1 MVGGPLTRRRTA
13 ATTVIAVVAAYALAA
28 GVALAA
34 AEGQDTWGSGGSGGR
49 GTGVVVLETPPDL
62 GHDAT
67 RQELLRA
74 VTSTG
79 DQVARMTPDDSP
91 GAGVGDSLV
100 HPLTGGAGQPLG
112 PWVRW
117 TLADHDSWLDLDPRG
132 FYVTDADDPS
142 PLLAALDSAGFT
154 AADATVGPLDELRAL
169 VTVPSV
175 AGLLV
180 TVMLVALGAAGVEAE
195 RGRRRRLVCALVG
208 WTRRRAL
215 VAELREAASPLAGA
229 ALGSVLL
236 VLALWWSVG
245 GLRRPEFVLPVI
257 ALIWGGTTAWLL
269 LCRATAAH
277 GPRPSRLLSAST
289 GAGSRRRALVVPI
302 ALHVALVAV
311 VAAEVALGQRA
322 ADAADR
328 VATSSAAQLDL
339 HEGSVLSVGLAGAD
353 DREFDRALARVAR
366 DEIASGRATMGDP
379 DTVPGALVTAR
390 VGTRTGTGAETGEPH
405 GDGDGDDVVVVRTAG
420 DPEAARALAA
430 DVVAYLRMVWTTT
443 DDVLPPLGARLE
455 TLPPGVVVPDPATL
469 RLSPV
474 DGPPTVIVEVPLVH
488 LPDDVLATA
497 AFNGRVVFDD
507 RASVEAALDDVGV
520 LPLVH
525 GWETVGDGYARAAR
539 EVLAE
544 QRLVVLAAGLGGL
557 ALAAGLVVAT
567 TAHVTRTRRRRLLL
581 ATVGRSD
588 WSVDLPHVVVGAGLT
603 TVACALGLT
612 VARTDGPADALVVI
626 GAAVGLHVALA
637 GAALLAARRRLA
649 RPSPTTA
656 ALSSEEA
663 P

>member
-49 GTGVVVLETPPDL
+49 GTGVVVLETPPGL

-67 RQELLRA
+67 RQQLLRA

-117 TLADHDSWLDLDPRG
+117 TVADHDSWLDLDPRG

-142 PLLAALDSAGFT
+142 PLLAALDSAGFA

-215 VAELREAASPLAGA
+215 IAELREAASPLAGA
-229 ALGSVLL
+229 ALGSALL

-322 ADAADR
+322 ADTADR

-353 DREFDRALARVAR
+353 DRELDRALARVAR
-366 DEIASGRATMGDP
+366 DEIAAGRATMNDP

-390 VGTRTGTGAETGEPH
+390 GGTGTGEPH
-405 GDGDGDDVVVVRTAG
+405 GDGDDVVVVRTAG

-507 RASVEAALDDVGV
+507 RTSVEAALDDVGV

-612 VARTDGPADALVVI
+612 VARADGPADALVVT

-637 GAALLAARRRLA
+637 GAALLAARRRRPA
-649 RPSPTTA
+649 RPSPTAA
-656 ALSSEEA
+656 ALPSEET

>member
-1 MVGGPLTRRRTA
+1 M
-13 ATTVIAVVAAYALAA
+13 
-28 GVALAA
+28 
-34 AEGQDTWGSGGSGGR
+34 
-49 GTGVVVLETPPDL
+49 
-62 GHDAT
+62 
-67 RQELLRA
+67 
-74 VTSTG
+74 
-79 DQVARMTPDDSP
+79 
-91 GAGVGDSLV
+91 
-100 HPLTGGAGQPLG
+100 
-112 PWVRW
+112 
-117 TLADHDSWLDLDPRG
+117 
-132 FYVTDADDPS
+132 
-142 PLLAALDSAGFT
+142 
-154 AADATVGPLDELRAL
+154 
-169 VTVPSV
+169 
-175 AGLLV
+175 
-180 TVMLVALGAAGVEAE
+180 
-195 RGRRRRLVCALVG
+195 
-208 WTRRRAL
+208 
-215 VAELREAASPLAGA
+215 
-229 ALGSVLL
+229 
-236 VLALWWSVG
+236 
-245 GLRRPEFVLPVI
+245 
-257 ALIWGGTTAWLL
+257 
-269 LCRATAAH
+269 
-277 GPRPSRLLSAST
+277 
-289 GAGSRRRALVVPI
+289 PI

-311 VAAEVALGQRA
+311 VAGEVALGQRA

-390 VGTRTGTGAETGEPH
+390 GGTGTGEPH

-443 DDVLPPLGARLE
+443 GDVLPPLGARLE

-507 RASVEAALDDVGV
+507 RTSVEAALDDVGV

-612 VARTDGPADALVVI
+612 VARADGPADALVVT

-637 GAALLAARRRLA
+637 GAALLAARRRRPA
-649 RPSPTTA
+649 RPSPTAA
-656 ALSSEEA
+656 ALPSEET

>member
-1 MVGGPLTRRRTA
+1 VVGRPLTRRRSA
-13 ATTVIAVVAAYALAA
+13 ATTVTTVVAAYALAT
-28 GVALAA
+28 GVTLAA

-49 GTGVVVLETPPDL
+49 GAGVVVLETPPGL
-62 GHDAT
+62 GHDET
-67 RQELLRA
+67 RHELLGA

-79 DQVARMTPDDSP
+79 DQVARMTPDGSP
-91 GAGVGDSLV
+91 GAGDSDSLV
-100 HPLTGGAGQPLG
+100 HPLTGGAAQPLG

-117 TLADHDSWLDLDPRG
+117 AVADHGSWLDLDPRG
-132 FYVTDADDPS
+132 FYTTDADDS
-142 PLLAALDSAGFT
+142 GPLLAALDRAGFA
-154 AADATVGPLDELRAL
+154 AADATVGPLDEIRAL

-180 TVMLVALGAAGVEAE
+180 TVMLVALGAAVVEAE
-195 RGRRRRLVCALVG
+195 RGRRRRVVHALVG
-208 WTRRRAL
+208 WTGRRAL
-215 VAELREAASPLAGA
+215 VAELREAARPVAAA

-245 GLRRPEFVLPVI
+245 GLRRPQFVLPVI
-257 ALIWGGTTAWLL
+257 GLLWGGTTAWLL
-269 LCRATAAH
+269 LCRVAAAH
-277 GPRPSRLLSAST
+277 GPRPETLLSATT
-289 GAGSRRRALVVPI
+289 GAGDRRRPLVVPI

-311 VAAEVALGQRA
+311 VAGEVALGLRA

-366 DEIASGRATMGDP
+366 DEIAAGRATMSDP
-379 DTVPGALVTAR
+379 DAAPGALVTAR
-390 VGTRTGTGAETGEPH
+390 VDADADADADEPPV
-405 GDGDGDDVVVVRTAG
+405 DGDDDVVVVRTAG
-420 DPEAARALAA
+420 DPDAARALAA

-443 DDVLPPLGARLE
+443 DDELPPLRARLE

-474 DGPPTVIVEVPLVH
+474 DEPPAVIVEVPLAH

-525 GWETVGDGYARAAR
+525 AWETVGDGYARAAR
-539 EVLAE
+539 EVLAQ

-557 ALAAGLVVAT
+557 ALAAGLVVTT
-567 TAHVTRTRRRRLLL
+567 TAHVTRTRRRQLLL
-581 ATVGRSD
+581 AAVGRSA
-588 WSVDLPHVVVGAGLT
+588 WSIDVPHVVVGAGLT
-603 TVACALGLT
+603 AGACALGLAA
-612 VARTDGPADALVVI
+612 VRPGGPGDALVVT
-626 GAAVGLHVALA
+626 GAAVGLQVAVAGATLLA
-637 GAALLAARRRLA
+637 GRRARPLP
-649 RPSPTTA
+649 PSPTA
-656 ALSSEEA
+656 APPSEETL
-663 P
+663 

>member
-49 GTGVVVLETPPDL
+49 GTGVVVLETPPGL

-67 RQELLRA
+67 RQQLLRA

-117 TLADHDSWLDLDPRG
+117 TVADHDSWLDLDPRG

-215 VAELREAASPLAGA
+215 IAELREAASPLAGA

-322 ADAADR
+322 ADTADR

-353 DREFDRALARVAR
+353 DRELDRALARVAR
-366 DEIASGRATMGDP
+366 DEIAAGRATMGDP

-390 VGTRTGTGAETGEPH
+390 GGTGTGTGEPH
-405 GDGDGDDVVVVRTAG
+405 GDGDDVVVVRTAG

-507 RASVEAALDDVGV
+507 RTSVEAALDDVGV

-544 QRLVVLAAGLGGL
+544 QRLVVLATGLGGL

-612 VARTDGPADALVVI
+612 VARADGPADALVVT

-637 GAALLAARRRLA
+637 GAALLAARRRRPA
-649 RPSPTTA
+649 RPSPTAA
-656 ALSSEEA
+656 ALPSEET